1 VHGQKNRFLPALQLE
16 QQIDT
21 KAMDWLSHAGEKR
34 MKRNNRQ
41 MEEPLLVG
49 EITEYERSECCLGT
63 ASQRI
68 CQYIRRSLKACPPYQ
83 DKCHILRWDN

>member
-1 VHGQKNRFLPALQLE
+1 LQLE

-49 EITEYERSECCLGT
+49 EITE
-63 ASQRI
+63 
-68 CQYIRRSLKACPPYQ
+68 
-83 DKCHILRWDN
+83 